1 MFKKIQTEL
10 EKDHKISG
18 DKLYD
23 YLDELQNSKV
33 FRNSQ
38 IEIVTKIPVSIKITT
53 KRIDKWCRFKGK
65 IYLYSISLVHSYSA
79 WNGPPPFQGV
89 FYIRGNFDE
98 AEFIET
104 QEKCIDFDRVS
115 IINQLDI

>member
-1 MFKKIQTEL
+1 MFPTLKNQL
-10 EKDHKISG
+10 EKDYRISG

-33 FRNSQ
+33 FRNCQ
-38 IEIVTKIPVSIKITT
+38 IIIEQSGWSST
-53 KRIDKWCRFKGK
+53 KRIYKWCRFKGK
-65 IYLYSISLVHSYSA
+65 IYLYSLVH
-79 WNGPPPFQGV
+79 PPPFEAV

-98 AEFIET
+98 VEFIET